1 MQRCQTASIA
11 ATITIHHGMFLLD
24 QKWAEIEHKSDFK
37 LFVKVRVSVG
47 IKRCPFIV
55 EINDH
60 RGPEQR

>member
-1 MQRCQTASIA
+1 
-11 ATITIHHGMFLLD
+11 MFLLD